1 MNDYQ
6 LWFASAILPY
16 KVKNQLINIY
26 GSAENIWY
34 AFINEDIKFNNS
46 SLIIEKLKSAW
57 NVKKFDNIKYFID
70 KENIKTLIV
79 SDSKYPNKLKIYNDC
94 PYMLF
99 YKGNINYLKMKSVA
113 IIGSRKCT
121 HYGEN
126 ITRILAKS
134 LSNNNILVVSGMA
147 RGIDSCAHKE
157 ILNSHG
163 KTCAIL
169 GSGINVVYPKE
180 NQELYNNIIS
190 EGCVISQF
198 IPGTPP
204 YSYNFPIRNKI
215 ISALSDLVI
224 VVEASNKSGSLIT
237 AGSALD
243 QGKDVI
249 AVPGNIFSNQ
259 SKGCN
264 KLIKDGAF
272 VFTSLEDIYELLSI
286 DIFQKDDIKNMNLD
300 EEEKKVYSSILNKPI
315 HVDDLLKKVN
325 FNISKLYEILFD
337 LELKK
342 RIKHLAGDF
351 YIRNYNCIK

>member
-6 LWFASAILPY
+6 LWFASANLPY
-16 KVKNQLINIY
+16 KVKNELINIY
-26 GSAENIWY
+26 GNAENIWY
-34 AFINEDIKFNNS
+34 AFINEDVKINNS
-46 SLIIEKLKSAW
+46 SFIIAKLKSAW
-57 NVKKFDNIKYFID
+57 NVKKIDKIKHIID
-70 KENIKTLIV
+70 KEKIRTVIV
-79 SDSKYPNKLKIYNDC
+79 SDTKYPKKLKVYDDC

-99 YKGNINYLKMKSVA
+99 YKGNINYLRMKSVA

-126 ITRILAKS
+126 ITKILAKS
-134 LSNNNILVVSGMA
+134 LSDNNILVVSGMA
-147 RGIDSCAHKE
+147 RGIDSC
-157 ILNSHG
+157 SHSEVLMGNG

-169 GSGINVVYPKE
+169 GSGVNIVYPKE
-180 NQELYNNIIS
+180 NKKLYDGIIS

-237 AGSALD
+237 AGSALE

-249 AVPGNIFSNQ
+249 AVPGNIFSEQ

-272 VFTSLEDIYELLSI
+272 VLTSLEDVYELLLI
-286 DIFQKDDIKNMNLD
+286 NNFQNENSKNISLGV
-300 EEEKKVYSSILNKPI
+300 EEEKVYSTILNKPI
-315 HVDDLLKKVN
+315 HVDDLLKKGN
-325 FNISKLYEILFD
+325 LNINKLYEILFE
-337 LELKK
+337 LEFEKK
-342 RIKHLAGDF
+342 IKHLAGDF
-351 YIRNYNCIK
+351 YVRIYEHMK